1 MFKCTQCSSASAAVL
16 QFLSAQAVFKDSREV
31 LLKMGAMRFVES
43 LVTARPMPPARG
55 LQVTNDQHSFAFK
68 FGVGDESSSS
78 SASSKKG
85 NSIVPLTLSAF
96 DSRAADGQLCMFQS
110 TPAGER
116 LRSLL
121 RKHQTHH
128 RNKHIAATNTSPQQ
142 THTNTSHHSFLND
155 PQVTLQVNCPFSS
168 CCSSRKRSHER
179 RPVLSAYASAL
190 LCAITTTTCRCAAVC
205 IAQYTLSS

>member
-1 MFKCTQCSSASAAVL
+1 
-16 QFLSAQAVFKDSREV
+16 
-31 LLKMGAMRFVES
+31 MGAMRFVES
-43 LVTARPMPPARG
+43 LVTARPMAPARG

-68 FGVGDESSSS
+68 FGVGDESSGSS
-78 SASSKKG
+78 TSSKKG
-85 NSIVPLTLSAF
+85 NSIVPLALSAF

-116 LRSLL
+116 SRSHLH
-121 RKHQTHH
+121 KHQTHH
-128 RNKHIAATNTSPQQ
+128 RTKHITATNT
-142 THTNTSHHSFLND
+142 HKHKSHHSFLND

-179 RPVLSAYASAL
+179 RPALSAYASAS